1 VSVADYLSL
10 VRIPLGVAFVL
21 VAGDTLLAM
30 TVLAMAGLS
39 DVLDGWVARRQR
51 AHGASDEASHPGVND
66 RRHHRGDW
74 LDPLCDKLFVGAVVA
89 GLYLARQPPVLW
101 LVLLLTRESLQ
112 LVAVT
117 ALRLVP
123 TLHRLSRDF
132 DYRAHPIGK
141 ATTVVQFLAAAALL
155 LGHPLAG
162 PAVWASAALGVMS
175 VFTYVRR
182 LGVHPKWVN

>member
-30 TVLAMAGLS
+30 TVLVVAGLS

-51 AHGASDEASHPGVND
+51 AQGAGDEGSDRGVSD
-66 RRHHRGDW
+66 RRQHRGDW
-74 LDPLCDKLFVGAVVA
+74 LDPLCDKLFVVSVVT
-89 GLYLARQPPVLW
+89 GLYLARRPPVLW
-101 LVLLLTRESLQ
+101 LALLLTRESLQ
-112 LVAVT
+112 LVAMM

-123 TLHRLSRDF
+123 PLHRMSRDF

-141 ATTVVQFLAAAALL
+141 ATTVMQFLALGALL
-155 LGHPLAG
+155 IEHPLAG
-162 PAVWASAALGVMS
+162 PAAWASAALGVMS

-182 LGVHPKWVN
+182 LGVPKWVN

>member
-21 VAGDTLLAM
+21 LARDTLLAM
-30 TVLAMAGLS
+30 TVLAIAGLS

-51 AHGASDEASHPGVND
+51 ARASEDGSDPGSAQQQ
-66 RRHHRGDW
+66 HRGDW

-123 TLHRLSRDF
+123 TLHRMSRDF
-132 DYRAHPIGK
+132 DYRAHPVGK
-141 ATTVVQFLAAAALL
+141 ATTVMQFLAAAAML

-162 PAVWASAALGVMS
+162 PAAWASAALGVMS